1 MVVIHMLLLVGKM
14 AQSLSVS
21 VFQST
26 NFIANN
32 NPVANIQNTELM
44 YGRRYLFESCTSA
57 VSIFAMVFYLQI
69 FSIFRVVTL
78 T

>member
-32 NPVANIQNTELM
+32 NPVANIQNTELI
-44 YGRRYLFESCTSA
+44 YGRRYIFESCTS
-57 VSIFAMVFYLQI
+57 VNLCNGFLFADLFNI
-69 FSIFRVVTL
+69 
-78 T
+78 